1 LIVERLNAD
10 YSTVKRR
17 VTNWIGKFVGEGLA
31 VDFPEDVGFPDRKTG
46 GRDRRLLELSTRR
59 KTGGR
64 ALDSQRRRDPFI
76 AEISAGQDEA
86 PPVSSDAPVV
96 RVEGTS

>member
-31 VDFPEDVGFPDRKTG
+31 VDFPEDAGFT
-46 GRDRRLLELSTRR
+46 
-59 KTGGR
+59 
-64 ALDSQRRRDPFI
+64 
-76 AEISAGQDEA
+76 
-86 PPVSSDAPVV
+86 
-96 RVEGTS
+96 

>member
-31 VDFPEDVGFPDRKTG
+31 VDFPEDVGFT
-46 GRDRRLLELSTRR
+46 
-59 KTGGR
+59 
-64 ALDSQRRRDPFI
+64 
-76 AEISAGQDEA
+76 
-86 PPVSSDAPVV
+86 
-96 RVEGTS
+96 